1 MVGGEEF
8 GEVGHGDEVALGHE
22 GDDEEVEVVV
32 VDLGGHGRRQSDELM
47 VMGSGVGLK
56 GWVE

>member
-22 GDDEEVEVVV
+22 GDDEEVEIVV
-32 VDLGGHGRRQSDELM
+32 VDLGGHGRRQSDE
-47 VMGSGVGLK
+47 
-56 GWVE
+56 